1 MKRIILAIVTL
12 FASATISMAS
22 ANNVK
27 SISDP
32 SQNNRTEQLS
42 RALNL
47 SPSQAEEVSIYNES
61 LQNSLNET
69 LLGETEAQPQMVK
82 SAINNNLRLMK
93 STLDKEQYHKYVT
106 LVNVTVNNNQRLA
119 DLGWQDIYN
128 TMYYA
133 EK

>member
-61 LQNSLNET
+61 L
-69 LLGETEAQPQMVK
+69 LGETEAQPQMVK

-93 STLDKEQYHKYVT
+93 STLDKEQYRKYVT

>member
-22 ANNVK
+22 TNNVK

-47 SPSQAEEVSIYNES
+47 SPSQVEEVSIYNES

-93 STLDKEQYHKYVT
+93 STLDKEQYRKYVT

-119 DLGWQDIYN
+119 DLSWQDIYN